1 MAIQSFYSVYFQ
13 PAQLPLEKAV
23 PSAISKKIVQYLAS
37 QDLRVGKCMGRGRQ
51 GAVYALENNSNGQVT
66 DILKIY
72 YSWRFKKISEKY
84 GARFAENLKH
94 PSICSPKK
102 IFYLT
107 PAQDITFVPSKDSIT
122 VGMIMPF
129 VKGTPLKEKYR
140 EINRTAPRLFGF
152 GERLA
157 EAADELFRK
166 RFAHG
171 DLHDENILVD
181 EKFRPVIIDFDWCQ
195 KSETLSRA
203 DYKKILGHISGLINA
218 SPDIDPSS
226 KQFLQGCFN
235 RCYQILDQDTF
246 WSQNPSSA
254 LPSLMISFM
263 RACNEH
269 IEEIQAKPVSK
280 L

>member
-1 MAIQSFYSVYFQ
+1 MSIQSFFSVKFG
-13 PAQLPLEKAV
+13 PKKLPLEKVVSTAV
-23 PSAISKKIVQYLAS
+23 SQKIVQYLES
-37 QDLRVGKCMGRGRQ
+37 QDLCVGKCLGRGYQ
-51 GAVYALENNSNGQVT
+51 GAVYSLQNKENGQTT
-66 DILKIY
+66 DILKAC
-72 YSWRFKKISEKY
+72 YSWHFKKISLND
-84 GARFAENLKH
+84 GSHLAVGLKH
-94 PSICSPKK
+94 PSICSPTKML
-102 IFYLT
+102 YLT
-107 PAQDITFVPSKDSIT
+107 PAKELTLDPSENSIT

-129 VKGTPLKEKYR
+129 VQGAPLREKYQ
-140 EINRTAPRLFGF
+140 EISQSAARVLRFGK
-152 GERLA
+152 ELV
-157 EAADELFRK
+157 EAGDELFQNQL
-166 RFAHG
+166 AHR

-181 EKFRPVIIDFDWCQ
+181 ENFRLKIIDFDWCQ

-235 RCYQILDQDTF
+235 RCYQILDEDTY
-246 WSQNPSSA
+246 WAKNLSSA